1 MNISERLKQLREN
14 KGITQEK
21 ISSDLNI
28 NRATYAHYETGRRQ
42 PDLDTVKLFA
52 EYHNCSIDYLLGK
65 TDIRNPYDEFLSQAK
80 GQYGYRGKN
89 RLKNC

>member
-42 PDLDTVKLFA
+42 PDLDTVKLLA